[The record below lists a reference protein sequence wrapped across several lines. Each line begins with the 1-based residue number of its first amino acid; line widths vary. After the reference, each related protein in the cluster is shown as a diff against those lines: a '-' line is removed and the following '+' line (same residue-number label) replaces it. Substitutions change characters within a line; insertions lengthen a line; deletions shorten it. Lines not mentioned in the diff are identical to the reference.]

1 MGSISPQT
9 KLIAKGQNLSNGI
22 TANIVNN
29 IAQHRKKQ
37 SYPDS
42 FATKAASKGN
52 IIMLRD
58 YSALSAASPMNKI
71 KGKIFN
77 SSSLTSSPV
86 TLIKLQPKKTLHQSN
101 VSTQSYLQIS
111 GFPEINLKSTGQN
124 DKKYKNIKSFKIS
137 HTKSKSSQPLFV
149 NTNNLEGTQDMTQ
162 IKENQQIS
170 GNNKSIIYFTQEK
183 EHKTNS
189 QIFHQSVVGNSQH
202 DLKDSQ
208 KLDSLIKNSLMMASA
223 EKSLNTSPQNN
234 GNNQK
239 RLLEKLLKN
248 QSLKSSFQKEEEKS
262 QISMTDSTS
271 IQNPVYDQQM
281 SIQSNLPR
289 IVIPLAGA
297 DSINDERYSH
307 FSKELNSESVK
318 SQQNLKPPLWQ
329 NQSQVMSTGQNFT
342 NDSILN
348 PSFKNNAKSNDFLHL
363 LEANNQNL
371 ASNIQQ
377 YQQYFS
383 STTQIQQAQQYQ
395 QNFMTQSLMNSQRS
409 NTTPSKNQN
418 HYIQQN
424 LTNNAHQQQQANQ
437 MHNNHRQSPTPPPMS
452 RIKISTSFDGNS
464 QDKNHE
470 ILIKIP
476 IKAQKNGMISDAL
489 RSQLEYI
496 QQIINKEDSNNGS
509 NNSSSGDQGYK
520 QSQEQYV
527 VGQFLKRNSIDKS
540 SNGGVIIISSN
551 NSNININN
559 NNSQADQNYGT
570 TSPHQNSNH
579 KSQPISQ
586 SQNRTPSPLNL
597 QISNRLTGESQ
608 NFTTST
614 NTNDTGNFQ
623 IINKNNTS
631 DKLQSQ
637 KSDSQNQ
644 QSKSKLSNK
653 SLSQTLQEKLNK
665 QRQDTQ
671 KNKDSSNRSLPRS
684 IAISSQNSQH
694 SDSKLKTQS
703 QHNSTPTSKSKKRE
717 KDQRKV
723 RNIQK
728 SKTQADKS
736 QKFTDKEESKAQ
748 SQAQNL
754 KNGGISQTSDF
765 KLSLRDCESVIN
777 NQEPDHNIDSLPL
790 EQDQAQIL
798 NTAPIVRIDGDLTTQ
813 QQQEQNSIFQQYN
826 QNQPIIKKTSSK
838 VQANNTSKAQSVSS
852 RNNLN
857 SLQVQGVSNAG
868 SSLWQV
874 TNESLV
880 SSVELVGEQ
889 IYINDEKKQTED
901 IQNRIVDQVVQAQQI
916 SILEGQRIEQ
926 KSTKSQKMSND
937 CNQQELEYILT
948 EQNASPD
955 IYYQKHVENND
966 TTPTDLQIHS
976 PLHIEEN
983 LSQRILLSSYRN
995 VEEQNM
1001 LDVHQQVETSQML
1014 LNPPLDDDYGD
1025 ENLIIKDNIK
1035 PEHSHKTLNLQNLS
1049 KSSDQAQQS
1058 QKQSVYSRFTG
1069 QFYQSPLQIAKVQQN
1084 ENQSNNSERRNK
1096 KVVTI
1101 SKKRTLRS
1109 SHEGSEFRSQT
1120 MLVLE
1125 LGNIEEKE
1133 EEHQA
1138 DIDLNKIHSPS
1149 HQNVKLKPKPILKK
1163 LTMKIPQKSLGDAIY
1178 LQDSQ
1183 NSVSQRN
1190 IYKKKITLKQNQIQ
1204 LESKT
1209 PLIQNSIELFQQQLV
1224 FPSTTIPNLQ
1234 QKIKNYNNSLGG
1246 QQDHFISPILKTHSN
1261 QGINYRLI
1269 LNPVDNLLEQ
1279 NETIEEANLFSKF
1292 NEKSGSLDLNL
1303 NYEDSGINNDQQRQV
1318 SIHNLDEQDQGQ
1330 VPFQTSS
1337 DPLSKINNKNS
1348 RNRQIIKFA
1357 NKSSIETVDNET
1369 FFGIEDQNSQQQIKD
1384 SPENPH
1390 HQLNRTASNGFNLL
1404 KLDLNNSV
1412 SSLMSGKPRKFLRFD
1427 SMKHIIVSRNGNDL
1441 MKKSEGIFSK
1451 NLQNGIKN
1459 LLEEYKSENLQ
1470 KQIDELQEK
1479 KNSILKFNKAID
1491 EDDEY
1496 LRQSIENQQL
1506 DEIGQSADYKKQKTK
1521 KLTKKPPIVGNNNT
1535 NKFKQDMKQRQ
1546 QQQVQMRQEEK
1557 ERLREEIAR
1566 KRMQSYGSNIL
1577 SENMSLRVSDSEIL
1591 RLPGAHQQTSA
1602 DISRVSSGFQL
1613 NIIQQ
1618 NRYQ

>member
-371 ASNIQQ
+371 A
-377 YQQYFS
+377 
-383 STTQIQQAQQYQ
+383 TTDQ
-395 QNFMTQSLMNSQRS
+395 TQHH
-409 NTTPSKNQN
+409 P
-418 HYIQQN
+418 
-424 LTNNAHQQQQANQ
+424 
-437 MHNNHRQSPTPPPMS
+437 
-452 RIKISTSFDGNS
+452 RIKITIFNKTKQTMRISNIKRANNTIIQGNPLLLLLCLGLKS
-464 QDKNHE
+464 ALVLMAIVK
-470 ILIKIP
+470 IKIMRFL
-476 IKAQKNGMISDAL
+476 QKYRQKLRRMALYQRLSEASLNISNK
-489 RSQLEYI
+489 
-496 QQIINKEDSNNGS
+496 QQIKKIQTMVAITAAVETKGISKLKNNM
-509 NNSSSGDQGYK
+509 
-520 QSQEQYV
+520 
-527 VGQFLKRNSIDKS
+527 
-540 SNGGVIIISSN
+540 
-551 NSNININN
+551 
-559 NNSQADQNYGT
+559 
-570 TSPHQNSNH
+570 
-579 KSQPISQ
+579 
-586 SQNRTPSPLNL
+586 L

-623 IINKNNTS
+623 SINKNSTP

-703 QHNSTPTSKSKKRE
+703 QHNSAPTSQSQKRE
-717 KDQRKV
+717 KDQRKL
-723 RNIQK
+723 RKISK

-736 QKFTDKEESKAQ
+736 QKFTDKEESKAK

-754 KNGGISQTSDF
+754 ENGGNSYASDF

-777 NQEPDHNIDSLPL
+777 NQGPDHKVDSL
-790 EQDQAQIL
+790 QKDQAEMI
-798 NTAPIVRIDGDLTTQ
+798 NTSPLVKIDGYLTTQ
-813 QQQEQNSIFQQYN
+813 QQQEQNSILQQYN
-826 QNQPIIKKTSSK
+826 QNKPMIKKKSSII
-838 VQANNTSKAQSVSS
+838 QANNTSKAQAIIS

-874 TNESLV
+874 TNESFD
-880 SSVELVGEQ
+880 SSAELVGGQ
-889 IYINDEKKQTED
+889 IYINDENKQTDD
-901 IQNRIVDQVVQAQQI
+901 IQIQYVDQDIQAQQI
-916 SILEGQRIEQ
+916 TNLEGQIIEQ
-926 KSTKSQKMSND
+926 KSTKSLKISND
-937 CNQQELEYILT
+937 SNEQELEYILNQ
-948 EQNASPD
+948 QNASPD
-955 IYYQKHVENND
+955 IQNQKHVENID
-966 TTPTDLQIHS
+966 TSTTVQQNHS

-983 LSQRILLSSYRN
+983 LSQRILLSSN
-995 VEEQNM
+995 GNDQEQNM
-1001 LDVHQQVETSQML
+1001 PSFHQLMETHYIL

-1025 ENLIIKDNIK
+1025 ENLIVKDNIK
-1035 PEHSHKTLNLQNLS
+1035 PEQSHKSLNLLNLS

-1058 QKQSVYSRFTG
+1058 QKLSVDSRFTG
-1069 QFYQSPLQIAKVQQN
+1069 QFYQSPLQIAKVQQH

-1101 SKKRTLRS
+1101 AKKRALRS

-1138 DIDLNKIHSPS
+1138 DVDLNKIHSPS
-1149 HQNVKLKPKPILKK
+1149 HQKVKLKPKPILKK
-1163 LTMKIPQKSLGDAIY
+1163 LTMKIPQRNQVDAIY
-1178 LQDSQ
+1178 LKDNQ
-1183 NSVSQRN
+1183 NSVSQRDV
-1190 IYKKKITLKQNQIQ
+1190 YKKKITLNQNQIQ
-1204 LESKT
+1204 LESNT
-1209 PLIQNSIELFQQQLV
+1209 PQIKKSIEFFQQQLV

-1234 QKIKNYNNSLGG
+1234 ENIRNYNNSLGG
-1246 QQDHFISPILKTHSN
+1246 YQTHFISPILKTRSN

-1269 LNPVDNLLEQ
+1269 INPVDNLLEQ

-1303 NYEDSGINNDQQRQV
+1303 VYEDSGINNNQQRQV
-1318 SIHNLDEQDQGQ
+1318 SIHNLDEQDQDQ
-1330 VPFQTSS
+1330 APFQTSS
-1337 DPLSKINNKNS
+1337 DPLSKINNRSSK
-1348 RNRQIIKFA
+1348 NRQIIKFA

-1390 HQLNRTASNGFNLL
+1390 NQLNRTASNGFNLL
-1404 KLDLNNSV
+1404 KLDLNNSI
-1412 SSLMSGKPRKFLRFD
+1412 SSLMSGKPRNFLRFD

-1451 NLQNGIKN
+1451 TLEGGIKN
-1459 LLEEYKSENLQ
+1459 LLDEYKSENLQ